1 MKEKVMEMVQQY
13 PRQGI
18 IRKSHS
24 PWASPLVLVRKKDGY
39 WQIRMEAD
47 SIEKTAF
54 SSPSGLYEFTVMSF
68 GLTNA
73 VATFQRFIES
83 LFHDMLDQFVF
94 VYIDDILVASESWE
108 EHTEHLRLVLTRI
121 SEAGLRLIAKKC
133 QFARQEVPFLGH
145 LLTTDGVC
153 NPDKV
158 APIRD
163 CPTPNTVTELQRFL
177 GLASYN
183 RKFTFPDYKAAE
195 SDEKRRFVIMT
206 DATTDGLGG
215 VFCQPDGNT
224 ISARSTSSLADA
236 PRQNG
241 STRPQI

>member
-1 MKEKVMEMVQQY
+1 
-13 PRQGI
+13 
-18 IRKSHS
+18 
-24 PWASPLVLVRKKDGY
+24 
-39 WQIRMEAD
+39 MEAD

-195 SDEKRRFVIMT
+195 SDEKRRRGME
-206 DATTDGLGG
+206 G
-215 VFCQPDGNT
+215 
-224 ISARSTSSLADA
+224 SAERR
-236 PRQNG
+236 P
-241 STRPQI
+241 STRATSVVSVSRRPQHSIGEFPGRN